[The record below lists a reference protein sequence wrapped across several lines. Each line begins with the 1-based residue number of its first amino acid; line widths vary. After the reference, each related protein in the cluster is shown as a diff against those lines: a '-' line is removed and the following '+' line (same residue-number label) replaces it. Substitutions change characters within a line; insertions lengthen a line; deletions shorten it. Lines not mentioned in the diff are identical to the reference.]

1 MGFYGAGQS
10 INNTSFFNPSML
22 SNPMM
27 NMLTSP
33 LGPNLMGVNGGL
45 PPHIPTPRLPNPAL
59 PANHSLPGMYYN
71 VDYTYVLYIVS
82 SRFKNNF
89 MKEIDYRNKVLI
101 WPTQNI
107 SFFSINTLK

>member
-59 PANHSLPGMYYN
+59 PASHSLPGMYYIIWIIHIF
-71 VDYTYVLYIVS
+71 VYCIV
-82 SRFKNNF
+82 KIQ
-89 MKEIDYRNKVLI
+89 EQLHERNRLQK
-101 WPTQNI
+101 
-107 SFFSINTLK
+107 